1 MMKVKIV
8 IFLFFIVNELNAMQ
22 PMQWIRNAEQSIEA
36 EEELLKTTQARALEA
51 TAQLEKKVNDGTF
64 FSYYEHGRPGYA
76 QWLYNEI
83 KKLLDLGADPNIRFK
98 TGTVLQSNPP
108 QFPTETLLEIAI
120 PRYPQIVKLLL
131 QYGAQPSGLH
141 KALKEGA
148 AEIVKML
155 IANGADPNASLEDT
169 TWIRLEGERG
179 TLRGDFNRDI
189 LPLIY
194 TIELKKSDMFRLL
207 LELGADPY
215 LHSEFNTYWKTSFG
229 PSAYDTLVEKIET
242 AKNADDKA
250 LYQAILNSIGEY
262 SQKAKIKL

>member
-1 MMKVKIV
+1 MKYKLLALLIISVS
-8 IFLFFIVNELNAMQ
+8 LNAMQ
-22 PMQWIRNAEQSIEA
+22 PMQWIRNAEQSIAA

-51 TAQLEKKVNDGTF
+51 TAQLKKKVNDRTF

-83 KKLLDLGADPNIRFK
+83 KKLLDLGADSNIRIR
-98 TGTVLQSNPP
+98 TGSALESSPP
-108 QFPTETLLEIAI
+108 QFPSVSLLEIAI
-120 PRYPQIVKLLL
+120 PAYPEIVELLL
-131 QYGAQPSGLH
+131 RYGAQPFGLH

-155 IANGADPNASLEDT
+155 IANGTDPNTTLKDT
-169 TWIRLEGERG
+169 TWIELEGERG
-179 TLRGDFNRDI
+179 ILIGYFNRDI
-189 LPLIY
+189 LPLTY
-194 TIELKKSDMFRLL
+194 TIDLKKPDMFRLL

-215 LHSEFNTYWKTSFG
+215 LHSEFNTYWKTSFD

-250 LYQAILNSIGEY
+250 LYQAMLNSIDEY
-262 SQKAKIKL
+262 SKKAKIKL